1 MVGWHLRHSGRE
13 FVQTPGV
20 GEGQGSLA
28 CCSPWGHKES
38 DMTELLNNNDSWN
51 KLGPNGQY
59 KFYSVNVDYNKL
71 KKEGPD
77 SYMKRFTIK
86 LLE

>member
-1 MVGWHLRHSGRE
+1 
-13 FVQTPGV
+13 
-20 GEGQGSLA
+20 
-28 CCSPWGHKES
+28 
-38 DMTELLNNNDSWN
+38 MTELLNNNASWN

>member
-1 MVGWHLRHSGRE
+1 
-13 FVQTPGV
+13 
-20 GEGQGSLA
+20 
-28 CCSPWGHKES
+28 
-38 DMTELLNNNDSWN
+38 MTELLNNNDSWN

-59 KFYSVNVDYNKL
+59 KFYSVNVDYSKL